1 MISEGTFTVSG
12 FAGVP
17 VEQERPVTTAL
28 GVGVATMAKEYAG
41 GIAGRSTTLF
51 TSAFDPELGVGT
63 YVAMESFEGELDGR
77 AGSFNYVHSASTR
90 GTDRFDEH
98 LAIVPSS
105 GTGELAGIA
114 GRGAITV
121 DADGIHRLRLEYTL
135 GEE

>member
-77 AGSFNYVHSASTR
+77 AGSFNYVHAASTR

-114 GRGAITV
+114 GTGAITV

>member
-17 VEQERPVTTAL
+17 VEQDRPVTTAL

-77 AGSFNYVHSASTR
+77 AGSFNYVHAASTR

-114 GRGAITV
+114 GTGAITV